1 MRKARTIDEI
11 LNDRGFFSEKEA
23 QEIKKKVAKETK
35 AYWGGARTGA
45 GRKRLTK
52 DVLSKSMRV
61 SESEAKALQLI
72 RKLDFELT
80 ALDLKFL
87 SFAKEKRLKLR
98 SIMSQYKKS
107 P

>member
-23 QEIKKKVAKETK
+23 QEIKKKVAKDTK

-61 SESEAKALQLI
+61 SEREAKAVHLMREL
-72 RKLDFELT
+72 KLEVS

-87 SFAKEKRLKLR
+87 SFAKEKKLNLR
-98 SIMSQYKKS
+98 FLMRQ
-107 P
+107 

>member
-61 SESEAKALQLI
+61 SEAEAKALQLI
-72 RKLDFELT
+72 RKLDLEVT

-87 SFAKEKRLKLR
+87 HFAKERKLNLR
-98 SIMSQYKKS
+98 ALMQKG
-107 P
+107 